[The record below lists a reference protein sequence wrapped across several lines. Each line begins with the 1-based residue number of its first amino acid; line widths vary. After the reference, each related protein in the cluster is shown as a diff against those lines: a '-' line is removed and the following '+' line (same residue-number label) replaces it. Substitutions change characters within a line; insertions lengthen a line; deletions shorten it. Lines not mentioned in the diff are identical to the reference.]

1 MGTSSHLLCWN
12 AAHEM
17 IRQKTFHS
25 PVRKSQNQD
34 RQGKLMDEFYS
45 AWYTGNMTALQ
56 YFVQKLNNTNADV
69 QCA

>member
-1 MGTSSHLLCWN
+1 
-12 AAHEM
+12 
-17 IRQKTFHS
+17 
-25 PVRKSQNQD
+25 
-34 RQGKLMDEFYS
+34 MDEFYS